1 MESVEEELKHVVG
14 MKKLVEEIDLPKLSY
29 LNMVVKEM
37 NIN

>member
-14 MKKLVEEIDLPKLSY
+14 MNKMVEELDLPKLRY
-29 LNMVVKEM
+29 LTMVVKEM